1 MKHLFTGMLLAF
13 LLGAC
18 GNHERHNHEHDGHDH
33 EAEGHNHQEEAAHG
47 HEDHE
52 HEGHNH
58 EGHNHEAEAESHAG
72 HSDEIILSKEKA
84 AAAGVKAEVVQPG
97 TFYNVITTSGHILAA
112 QGDETV
118 VTANVA
124 GIVSFNRPVTEGM
137 QVSKNGTLFTLV
149 SEHLQ
154 DGDPVKR
161 ARIAYETAKEELERA
176 EKLVGQKIVSQ
187 KDFNSIK
194 ERYENAR
201 IAYEALAPNAGQEGV
216 AIKAPIGGYL
226 KSCLVKE
233 GDYVSVGQPVAS
245 ITQNRKLYLRADV
258 SERYYGVLSTIR
270 SANFKPSYSEET
282 FSLKELDGRLLS
294 YGKATDDAAYY
305 IPVTFEFANRGN
317 IVPGAFA
324 EVYLLS
330 DERQNVIS
338 LPVSAITEEQGLNF
352 VYIQLDETC
361 YKKQEVT
368 LGCTDGN
375 RVEITS
381 GLKGGESVVTQGA
394 IHVKLASA
402 SNAIPA
408 HSHSH

>member
-18 GNHERHNHEHDGHDH
+18 GNHEGHNHEHDGHDH

-58 EGHNHEAEAESHAG
+58 EAESHAG

-84 AAAGVKAEVVQPG
+84 AAAGVTAEVVQPG

-112 QGDETV
+112 QGDETI

-124 GIVSFNRPVTEGM
+124 GIVSFDRPVTEGM

-194 ERYENAR
+194 ERFENAR

>member
-18 GNHERHNHEHDGHDH
+18 GNHEGHNHEHDGHDH

-58 EGHNHEAEAESHAG
+58 ETEAESHAG

-84 AAAGVKAEVVQPG
+84 AAAGVTAEVVQPG

-124 GIVSFNRPVTEGM
+124 GIVSFDRPVTEGM

-294 YGKATDDAAYY
+294 YGKATDNAAYY

>member
-18 GNHERHNHEHDGHDH
+18 GNHEGHNHEHDGHDH

-47 HEDHE
+47 HEDYE
-52 HEGHNH
+52 H

-84 AAAGVKAEVVQPG
+84 AAAGVTAEVVQPG

-124 GIVSFNRPVTEGM
+124 GIVSFDRPVTEGM

-161 ARIAYETAKEELERA
+161 ARIPYETAKEELERA

>member
-18 GNHERHNHEHDGHDH
+18 GNHEGHNHEHDGHDH

-58 EGHNHEAEAESHAG
+58 EAEAESHAG

-84 AAAGVKAEVVQPG
+84 AAAGVKAEVIQPG

>member
-18 GNHERHNHEHDGHDH
+18 GNHEGHNHEHDGHDH

-58 EGHNHEAEAESHAG
+58 EAEAESHAG

-84 AAAGVKAEVVQPG
+84 AAAGVTAEVVQPG
-97 TFYNVITTSGHILAA
+97 TFYNVITTNGHILAA

-124 GIVSFNRPVTEGM
+124 GIVSFDRPVTEGM

-176 EKLVGQKIVSQ
+176 EKLVEQKIVSQ

>member
-18 GNHERHNHEHDGHDH
+18 GNHEGHNHEHDSHDH

-52 HEGHNH
+52 H

-84 AAAGVKAEVVQPG
+84 AAAGVTAEVVQPG

-124 GIVSFNRPVTEGM
+124 GIVSFDRPVTEGM

>member
-18 GNHERHNHEHDGHDH
+18 GNHEGHNHEHDGHDH

-58 EGHNHEAEAESHAG
+58 EAEAESHAG

-84 AAAGVKAEVVQPG
+84 AAAGVTAEVVQPG

-124 GIVSFNRPVTEGM
+124 GIVSFDRPVTEGM

-233 GDYVSVGQPVAS
+233 GDYVPVGQPVAS

>member
-18 GNHERHNHEHDGHDH
+18 GNHEGHNHEHDGHDH

-58 EGHNHEAEAESHAG
+58 EAEAKSHAG

-84 AAAGVKAEVVQPG
+84 AAAGVTAEVVQPG

-124 GIVSFNRPVTEGM
+124 GIVSFDRPVTEGM

>member
-18 GNHERHNHEHDGHDH
+18 GNHEGHNHEHDGHDH

-52 HEGHNH
+52 H

-124 GIVSFNRPVTEGM
+124 GIVSFDRPVTEGM

-270 SANFKPSYSEET
+270 SANFKLSYSEET

>member
-18 GNHERHNHEHDGHDH
+18 GNHEGHNHEQDGHDH

-52 HEGHNH
+52 H

-124 GIVSFNRPVTEGM
+124 GIVSFDRPVTEGM

-305 IPVTFEFANRGN
+305 IPVTFEFANRRN

>member
-18 GNHERHNHEHDGHDH
+18 GNHEGHNHEHDGHDH

-58 EGHNHEAEAESHAG
+58 EAEAKSHAG

-84 AAAGVKAEVVQPG
+84 AAAGVKAEVIQPG

-124 GIVSFNRPVTEGM
+124 GIVSFDRPVTEGM

>member
-18 GNHERHNHEHDGHDH
+18 GNHEGHNHEHDGHDH

-47 HEDHE
+47 HEGHE
-52 HEGHNH
+52 H

-84 AAAGVKAEVVQPG
+84 AAAGVTAEVVQPG

-124 GIVSFNRPVTEGM
+124 GIVSFDRPVTEGM

>member
-18 GNHERHNHEHDGHDH
+18 GNHEGHNHEHDGHDH

-52 HEGHNH
+52 HK
-58 EGHNHEAEAESHAG
+58 GHNHEAEAKSHAG

-84 AAAGVKAEVVQPG
+84 AAAGVKAEVIQPG

>member
-18 GNHERHNHEHDGHDH
+18 GNHEGHNHEHDGHDH

-58 EGHNHEAEAESHAG
+58 EAEAESHAG

-84 AAAGVKAEVVQPG
+84 AAAGVKAEVIQPG

-124 GIVSFNRPVTEGM
+124 GIVSFGRPVTEGM

>member
-18 GNHERHNHEHDGHDH
+18 GNHEGHNHEHDGHDH

-58 EGHNHEAEAESHAG
+58 EAEAESHAG

-84 AAAGVKAEVVQPG
+84 AAAGVTAEVVQPG
-97 TFYNVITTSGHILAA
+97 TFYNVITTNGHILAA

-124 GIVSFNRPVTEGM
+124 GIVSFDRPVTEGM

-176 EKLVGQKIVSQ
+176 EKLVEQKIVSQ

-352 VYIQLDETC
+352 IYIQLDETC